1 MPPMSVADHSRDSG
15 SGMPGQKLCQCR
27 SRCGTTGRWV
37 DRQTYEN
44 HLLDFDD
51 GCSSGSDDGGA
62 SGGMGELVDD
72 FGQDPMDYINQE
84 EDIELDIRPDAGLLP
99 AEDDLLA
106 GGFSLDIDDDGSD
119 SGTGPDTSD
128 PQPEWLRLFEIML
141 VWLNVEHSVPDPQR
155 AAHCQALEWR
165 ASGSLLVSKDT
176 ESPMPCVPT
185 DHA

>member
-1 MPPMSVADHSRDSG
+1 
-15 SGMPGQKLCQCR
+15 
-27 SRCGTTGRWV
+27 
-37 DRQTYEN
+37 
-44 HLLDFDD
+44 
-51 GCSSGSDDGGA
+51 
-62 SGGMGELVDD
+62 
-72 FGQDPMDYINQE
+72 DPMDYINQE